1 MINGTVEHVVKNSLL
16 YSYVLAQPFVAYV
29 EASPAIQNKI
39 LLESE
44 QLQYGQHGESV
55 RVLQQKLN
63 KLSYYDD
70 EVDGDYGLLTEH
82 ALKKFQEDN
91 SVIIDGQADKETLYA
106 LINVELKQYLDT
118 IDKLSE
124 TIYPGM
130 HSDDVKV
137 VQKALEYFGYY
148 EGEIDGIYGPL
159 TTKALEITEE
169 EHDIEL
175 TEEITQEDLE
185 ALYGTAV
192 TEEQEDEVEE
202 ESEVEEMEEET
213 ETNEGVNEIDK
224 DIEEEKNVKE
234 EDEETK
240 EKEIKKAEVKGA
252 NGNNVVQDARS
263 LIGTPYEWGGDTP
276 SGFDCSGFIQY
287 IFEQQDITLPR
298 TVSETWNFAQ
308 SVDRPS
314 VGDLVFFE
322 TYQPGPSHMGV
333 YIGDGKFIHAGSTN
347 GVEVSELGSSYW
359 ESKYIGAKRI

>member
-29 EASPAIQNKI
+29 EASPAIQNKV

-106 LINVELKQYLDT
+106 LVNVELKQYLDT

-130 HSDDVKV
+130 HSEDVKI

-175 TEEITQEDLE
+175 TKEITQEDLD

-192 TEEQEDEVEE
+192 IEDKEDEVEE
-202 ESEVEEMEEET
+202 MKQETETIEEVEEVNENEVDNDVEEE
-213 ETNEGVNEIDK
+213 G
-224 DIEEEKNVKE
+224 
-234 EDEETK
+234 EETK
-240 EKEIKKAEVKGA
+240 TEEKEIKKAEVKGA

-263 LIGTPYEWGGDTP
+263 LIGTPYEWGGDSP

-287 IFEQQDITLPR
+287 IFQQQDITLPR

-347 GVEVSELGSSYW
+347 GVEISELGSSYW